1 MDDREIMAALAA
13 RDERALAALDAGC
26 GRLCRAIARGI
37 LGSDEDAEECVNDA
51 WLRVWESI
59 PPAEPPSLTAY
70 AGMITRRIA
79 ISRWRAR
86 NADRRRAA
94 LTPIDELDELLPGG
108 DEVSARLETA
118 ELTAAVNAF
127 LDTLDRDT
135 RVIFVRRYWH
145 LEPIEAIAARMGL
158 RAGTVRVRLHRVRRK
173 LKEDLERRNLL

>member
-1 MDDREIMAALAA
+1 MDDRAIMTALLA
-13 RDERALAALDAGC
+13 RDEGALAALDAGC
-26 GRLCRAIARGI
+26 GRLCRAIARNI

-94 LTPIDELDELLPGG
+94 VTPIDELDELLPGG
-108 DEVSARLETA
+108 DEVSARLEAA

-127 LDTLDRDT
+127 LDTLEHDA

-145 LEPIEAIAARMGL
+145 LESTAAIAARLGL
-158 RAGTVRVRLHRVRRK
+158 REGTVRVRLHRLRQK
-173 LKEDLERRNLL
+173 LKEYLERRNLR